1 MTNFL
6 RGPAL
11 PAPAADVGDVVQAG
25 SAGGPLESRSC
36 GGGDHRCS
44 TRNEITREIRT
55 CSSCGAQWVRTT
67 AKIVAGNLVPVRGS
81 PWVVVRTPKEPTPSE
96 TQDRTRTV
104 LRSIG
109 GVVPSSYE
117 ELDKKRDLREHVE
130 EIAARVRRR
139 QG

>member
-1 MTNFL
+1 MTNYR
-6 RGPAL
+6 RGPDL
-11 PAPAADVGDVVQAG
+11 PAPAADVGDVVQPG
-25 SAGGPLESRSC
+25 SPNGPLESRAC
-36 GGGDHRCS
+36 GGGDHRCW
-44 TRNEITREIRT
+44 TQNEITREIRT
-55 CSSCGAQWVRTT
+55 CRSCGGQWVRTT

-81 PWVVVRTPKEPTPSE
+81 PWILVRRPKEPTPSE